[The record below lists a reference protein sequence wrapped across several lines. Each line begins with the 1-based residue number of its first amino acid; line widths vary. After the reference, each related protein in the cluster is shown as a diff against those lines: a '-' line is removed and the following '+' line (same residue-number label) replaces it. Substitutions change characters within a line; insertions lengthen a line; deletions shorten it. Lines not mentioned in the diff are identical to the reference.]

1 MSDSQIKADTRKIM
15 DDYVTLRLLMS
26 LAVPGIG
33 IYGALLGVLWAEIR
47 ANASRLDQVPA
58 QIEAA
63 IETNS
68 GFHIDQ
74 RVRIWNRI
82 NEEEAAR
89 QRTDKDVAE
98 MSGRVEALVRELDRV
113 IRRLDALNDRAASV
127 Q

>member
-1 MSDSQIKADTRKIM
+1 MSDIKEDTRRIM
-15 DDYVTLRLLMS
+15 DDFVTLRLLMS

-47 ANASRLDQVPA
+47 DNTDRLDAVPA
-58 QIEAA
+58 QISQALSKES
-63 IETNS
+63 T
-68 GFHIDQ
+68 FHTEQ

-98 MSGRVEALVRELDRV
+98 MSGRVEALVRELDR
-113 IRRLDALNDRAASV
+113 IIKRLDTLNDRAMGV